1 MLACYYSYPLNARA
15 RPMPTVH
22 LVLYFPRPRYEYS
35 LHVQKNYEA
44 LGPQN
49 VPRGASLSAIQSLGS
64 WQRARG
70 DLIFLSAALKLM
82 VWVWLWNARTYA
94 SIRHSTY
101 GWWFHTHSSPHGTRG
116 VWRTNLQCEV
126 YQTLPPSCEG
136 AGTQTSPLSGLI
148 FCTDCCP
155 LAWGHAGCPMS
166 GVE

>member
-1 MLACYYSYPLNARA
+1 M
-15 RPMPTVH
+15 
-22 LVLYFPRPRYEYS
+22 
-35 LHVQKNYEA
+35 

-49 VPRGASLSAIQSLGS
+49 VPRGASLSAIQSAGS

-70 DLIFLSAALKLM
+70 DLIFLSVALKLL

-101 GWWFHTHSSPHGTRG
+101 GWRFHTQSLPHGTRG
-116 VWRTNLQCEV
+116 VWRTSWQCKV
-126 YQTLPPSCEG
+126 YQTLPPSCER

-155 LAWGHAGCPMS
+155 LAWGHAGCPLS
-166 GVE
+166 GVERYLLLRGSKCTISIGRAIREHGIFPLYRGCPLLRVSY